1 MSDFTVKDIR
11 ISIFQKGEGAVPH
24 QHDYYQLYHIISGNG
39 LMRFGKSVMELK
51 PHQVILISPGV
62 EHGVCEILG
71 ETPLRFLDVIFLLQ
85 DSEIADL
92 LQRMANI
99 NSVSPDLLEILWKV
113 KTEWNGSNML
123 RRKMVNGLF
132 QQYFIEYMRMSQNKS
147 EPCGQKVLP
156 FPLNSDELS
165 GVPRMI
171 VDYVQTHYS
180 AGVSLQP
187 MAESLG
193 YSKNY
198 LCRAFKKATNM
209 TIVNYMN
216 HFRIGKA
223 LELIR
228 FTDKTLIE
236 ISDMVGFNDFHYFSR
251 VFKSV
256 TGSSP
261 GELRNKEKF
270 AIYLENQ
277 GSRQTVY
284 RYYNNNNKTQKC
296 NGGKSYD

>member
-24 QHDYYQLYHIISGNG
+24 QHDYYQLHHIISGNG

-156 FPLNSDELS
+156 FPLKSDELS

>member
-51 PHQVILISPGV
+51 PHQIILISPGV

-156 FPLNSDELS
+156 FPLKSDELS

>member
-92 LQRMANI
+92 LQRMADI

>member
-156 FPLNSDELS
+156 FPLKSDELS